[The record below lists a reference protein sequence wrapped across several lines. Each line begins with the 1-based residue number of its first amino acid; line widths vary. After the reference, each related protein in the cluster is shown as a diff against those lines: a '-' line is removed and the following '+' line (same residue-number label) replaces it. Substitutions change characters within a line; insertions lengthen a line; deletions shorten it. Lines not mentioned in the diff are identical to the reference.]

1 MPPLALSIRSAYVAL
16 TLHYVNSETLLPE
29 GWFMLF
35 RQDCGPCLLHE
46 QKGQPW
52 KKDCVCMD
60 LFPQHVLLQCHVWGW
75 PSQTAAIK
83 SPKGRRNDHCARV
96 KKNTHVLGL
105 KFKKISVVEKK
116 KVVVSFTRW
125 WSGSLALAASCHFH
139 SVRDLTLKSGS
150 TSSCC
155 KAFRAASS
163 QLFCGS
169 SLLCFR
175 KPNSFGHLSELGY
188 AGARRDFW

>member
-1 MPPLALSIRSAYVAL
+1 MPPFALSIRSAYVAL

-96 KKNTHVLGL
+96 KKKHTCSRAEIQKN
-105 KFKKISVVEKK
+105 ISCWKEKSCCVVYAL
-116 KVVVSFTRW
+116 VVWVS
-125 WSGSLALAASCHFH
+125 C
-139 SVRDLTLKSGS
+139 
-150 TSSCC
+150 SCC
-155 KAFRAASS
+155 KLSLPLGQGLDVEVRLDFKLLQSLSCCLFPAFLWEFFAMLQEA
-163 QLFCGS
+163 
-169 SLLCFR
+169 
-175 KPNSFGHLSELGY
+175 
-188 AGARRDFW
+188 